1 MVGNTISRVCPY
13 LNEWNLLNSIRNMKK
28 GDIIEVKT
36 GNKIKVNGKEI
47 DSSIA
52 IEFCNSIDGNKI
64 AFGQA
69 KSMIDGGDWQT
80 EKCPK
85 LKYSRKLYDM
95 KFRIGFRY
103 MGFSFLGELLAKD
116 DTFCWWIYPKN
127 NDFDNKIIVFS
138 DEVKESPNWFRDIYN
153 IPLNH
158 NLHEFL
164 NRTFRESNIFYSD
177 DLTGT
182 DFKKSIDFS
191 IKK

>member
-1 MVGNTISRVCPY
+1 
-13 LNEWNLLNSIRNMKK
+13 
-28 GDIIEVKT
+28 
-36 GNKIKVNGKEI
+36 
-47 DSSIA
+47 
-52 IEFCNSIDGNKI
+52 
-64 AFGQA
+64 
-69 KSMIDGGDWQT
+69 MIDGGDWQT

-127 NDFDNKIIVFS
+127 NDFDDKIIVFS

-158 NLHEFL
+158 NLHDFL